1 MTRGVIVFLTVII
14 LNTLISIAYLIWWL
28 IFKKDTDNRKQY
40 VMNTVI
46 MLLCPIVG
54 ALYFLFAFLKYRFI
68 RIGKRDL
75 SDVEFSKKRH
85 TARVKADESRE
96 RNIVSVGE
104 AILVSDKEKKRAN
117 MLNVLLGETDE
128 SFSAIALALDS
139 DDSEV
144 AHYAASFLQ
153 SKMDTFRD
161 NVRKTKQRID
171 EGDMEDEERNKLILK
186 LIRYMNHMLK
196 QKVFTNTEQTD
207 YVAQMEQLCEMMYH
221 NSIETVMLE
230 DNQRAIG
237 SMTFHTPKSSLTP
250 ECYEWLIARIT
261 ELREYD
267 KAELWGNRFFEQYP
281 DLLAAYTL
289 RLKLYFET
297 NRRDKFFEVLKE
309 LRASSVAVDSK
320 TLELIRMI
328 QQ

>member
-1 MTRGVIVFLTVII
+1 MTRGGMIFLAV
-14 LNTLISIAYLIWWL
+14 LMVNALVSLLYLVWWL
-28 IFKKDTDNRKQY
+28 IFKKETDNRKQY

-54 ALYFLFAFLKYRFI
+54 ILYFFFAFFKYRFLELGDI
-68 RIGKRDL
+68 DL

-85 TARVKADESRE
+85 IARVKADESRE

-104 AILVSDKEKKRAN
+104 AILISDREKKRAN
-117 MLNVLLGETDE
+117 MLNVLLGDTNE

-161 NVRKTKQRID
+161 NVRKTVQQID
-171 EGDMEDEERNKLILK
+171 EGDIGDEECRKLILN
-186 LIRYMNHMLK
+186 LIQYMNHIL
-196 QKVFTNTEQTD
+196 QQNVFTKTEQTD
-207 YVAQMEQLCEMMYH
+207 YVRQMEQLCETLFQ
-221 NSIETVMLE
+221 NAR
-230 DNQRAIG
+230 NN
-237 SMTFHTPKSSLTP
+237 LTS
-250 ECYEWLIARIT
+250 ECYEWLIGRIT
-261 ELREYD
+261 ELKEYD
-267 KAELWGNRFFEQYP
+267 KAELWENRFFEQYP

-297 NRRDKFFEVLKE
+297 GHKDKFFEVLTQ
-309 LRASSVAVDSK
+309 LQRSSVAVDSK
-320 TLELIRMI
+320 TLELIRMV
-328 QQ
+328 QH

>member
-1 MTRGVIVFLTVII
+1 MTRGGIVFLTVLII
-14 LNTLISIAYLIWWL
+14 NTLISIAYLIWWL

-54 ALYFLFAFLKYRFI
+54 ALFFLFAFLKYRFI

-96 RNIVSVGE
+96 RNIVAVGE
-104 AILVSDKEKKRAN
+104 AILISDKEKKRAN

-153 SKMDTFRD
+153 SKTDTFRD

-171 EGDMEDEERNKLILK
+171 EGDIEDEERYKLILK
-186 LIRYMNHMLK
+186 LVRYMNHMLK

-207 YVAQMEQLCEMMYH
+207 YAAQMEQLCEILYE
-221 NSIETVMLE
+221 NAR
-230 DNQRAIG
+230 DR
-237 SMTFHTPKSSLTP
+237 LTP
-250 ECYEWLIARIT
+250 ECYEWLIGRIT

-297 NRRDKFFEVLKE
+297 SRRDKFFEVLKE